1 MTRTRLVVGWLLGL
15 LLTVIGRA
23 TAEGQTLLRWKLSQG
38 DQFHYRIEEKARLG
52 NKALGLTETLRMD
65 TTWRVGKT
73 EHGMADIAIR
83 IGQIRFAGEGD
94 VGQGPFKWEYDSS
107 VGKAEGQGAKAVREV
122 FGAMIAA
129 EIQMKMGPL
138 GGIGDPRFP
147 KELADLLDNNTA
159 RELAGFFGETVSST
173 GIKRALALVAVGLP
187 KNATTEGTAWTNKFA
202 FDPNGGLSLS
212 CNCAYAYRGQ
222 EVLDG
227 SAVHKIE
234 IKTEE
239 TVVTHVPKDPEM
251 RWQRAATGTAY
262 FDNSI
267 GRMRRCSLS
276 MKEFDCFR
284 DVTTSATLTD
294 RK

>member
-1 MTRTRLVVGWLLGL
+1 MARTRLVVGWLLGL

-23 TAEGQTLLRWKLSQG
+23 AAESQTLLRWKLSEG
-38 DQFHYRIEEKARLG
+38 DQFHYRIEEQARLG
-52 NKALGLTETLRMD
+52 DKALGLTETLRMD

-73 EHGMADIAIR
+73 EDGVSDVTIR
-83 IGQIRFAGEGD
+83 INQIRFAAEGD
-94 VGQGPFKWEYDSS
+94 VGAGPFKVEYDSS
-107 VGKAEGQGAKAVREV
+107 AAKAEGQGAKALSEV

-129 EIQMKMGPL
+129 EIHMNMSPL
-138 GGIGDPRFP
+138 GGIGDPKLP
-147 KELADLLDNNTA
+147 KRLADLLDDRTA
-159 RELAGFFGETVSST
+159 RELAGFFGETVSSN

-187 KNATTEGTAWTNKFA
+187 KDAATEGTAWTNKFA
-202 FDPNGGLSLS
+202 LDPHGGHSLS

-227 SAVHKIE
+227 SKLHKIE

-239 TVVTHVPKDPEM
+239 TVVAHRRKDGEM

-262 FDNSI
+262 FDHSI

-284 DVTTSATLTD
+284 DVTTSATLID
-294 RK
+294 RR